1 MKKLFI
7 QSLISLTLVINIS
20 AFSQTQTTAPIAKQ
34 IEDLK
39 KEIIALN
46 RDLFILEED
55 LLFPSSTQL
64 AVYLSVDVGTYFQLD
79 SVELKVDNKTVTHY
93 LYTKKQIEA
102 LHRGG
107 VQKLFIGNIAQGEH
121 EISAFF
127 HGLGP
132 EKRPYKRGAVLTFEK
147 DEDAKAIE
155 LQIRDSSIKL
165 QPKFEAVEL

>member
-1 MKKLFI
+1 MKNTIIKCLASVLLFSAMGTAVQANDE
-7 QSLISLTLVINIS
+7 QSV
-20 AFSQTQTTAPIAKQ
+20 AHQ
-34 IEDLK
+34 IENLK

-55 LLFPSSTQL
+55 LLFPSSTQV
-64 AVYLSVDVGTYFQLD
+64 AVFLSVDIGTYFQLD
-79 SVELKVDNKTVTHY
+79 SVELKVDDKTVTHY
-93 LYTKKQIEA
+93 LYTEKQISA

-107 VQKLFIGNIAQGEH
+107 VQKLYVGNIDQGKH

-132 EKRPYKRGAVLTFEK
+132 KKRPYKRGVVINFEK
-147 DEDAKAIE
+147 DDEAKALE
-155 LQIRDSSIKL
+155 LKIRDSSVKL

>member
-1 MKKLFI
+1 MKNTPVIWLF
-7 QSLISLTLVINIS
+7 SLLFLCS
-20 AFSQTQTTAPIAKQ
+20 ANSYGQESGDIPVAKQ

-79 SVELKVDNKTVTHY
+79 SVELKVNNKTVTHY
-93 LYTKKQIEA
+93 LYTKKQISA

-107 VQKLFIGNIAQGEH
+107 VQKLYVGNINQGEH
-121 EISAFF
+121 EISAIF
-127 HGLGP
+127 HGIGP
-132 EKRPYKRGAVLTFEK
+132 ESRPYKRGTVLTFEK
-147 DEDAKAIE
+147 DDEAKTLE
-155 LQIRDSSIKL
+155 LQIRDSSKKL

>member
-1 MKKLFI
+1 MKNKTVNCLIGALFF
-7 QSLISLTLVINIS
+7 SLVNSVSLAADDV
-20 AFSQTQTTAPIAKQ
+20 PVAKK

-64 AVYLSVDVGTYFQLD
+64 AVYLSVDIGTYFQLD

-93 LYTKKQIEA
+93 LYTEKQVSA

-107 VQKLFIGNIAQGEH
+107 VQKLYVGNINQGEH

-132 EKRPYKRGAVLTFEK
+132 EKRPYKRGVVLEFEK
-147 DEDAKAIE
+147 DDEAKTLE
-155 LQIRDSSIKL
+155 LKIRDSSVKL

>member
-1 MKKLFI
+1 MKKLII
-7 QSLISLTLVINIS
+7 QSLISLTIFASVS
-20 AFSQTQTTAPIAKQ
+20 VFAQTQSTAPIAKQ

-64 AVYLSVDVGTYFQLD
+64 AVYLSIDVGTYFQLD
-79 SVELKVDNKTVTHY
+79 SVELKIGDKTVTHY
-93 LYTKKQIEA
+93 LYTQKQIDA

-107 VQKLFIGNIAQGEH
+107 VQKLYIGNIAQGEH

-132 EKRPYKRGAVLTFEK
+132 EKRPYKRGVVLSVDK
-147 DEDAKAIE
+147 DEDPKAIE
-155 LQIRDSSIKL
+155 LQIRDSNLKL

>member
-1 MKKLFI
+1 MKNKWFTWI
-7 QSLISLTLVINIS
+7 FAALTLS
-20 AFSQTQTTAPIAKQ
+20 ATSQILLANDALPVAKQ
-34 IEDLK
+34 IENLK

-79 SVELKVDNKTVTHY
+79 SVELKVDDKIVSHY
-93 LYTKKQIEA
+93 LYTKKQIDA

-107 VQKLFIGNIAQGEH
+107 IQKLYLGNVSQGEH

-132 EKRPYKRGAVLTFEK
+132 EERPYKRGVVLQFDK
-147 DEDAKAIE
+147 DDEAKALE

>member
-1 MKKLFI
+1 MKNTIIKCLASVLLF
-7 QSLISLTLVINIS
+7 SVMG
-20 AFSQTQTTAPIAKQ
+20 TAVQAKDEVPVAQQ
-34 IEDLK
+34 IETLK

-55 LLFPSSTQL
+55 LLFPSSTQV
-64 AVYLSVDVGTYFQLD
+64 AVFLSVDIGTYFQLD
-79 SVELKVDNKTVTHY
+79 SVELKVDDKTVTHY
-93 LYTKKQIEA
+93 LYTEKQILA

-107 VQKLFIGNIAQGEH
+107 VQKLYVGNIDQGKH

-132 EKRPYKRGAVLTFEK
+132 QKRPYKRGVVLNFEK
-147 DEDAKAIE
+147 DDEAKALE
-155 LQIRDSSIKL
+155 LKILDSSVKL